1 MSRRTERQK
10 AVELLYEM
18 TMQKEDEAVFVREY
32 FEKYSIES
40 EKAKYVEKLLKTYFE
55 HKVDVNTVISEN
67 IQRWKIERLGKID
80 ASILRVATTE
90 MLYFEDVPA
99 AVSINEAVELA
110 KIFSEEKGFKFINKV
125 LRNIFEAV
133 KGE

>member
-18 TMQKEDEAVFVREY
+18 TMQKEDETAFIVEY

-40 EKAKYVEKLLKTYFE
+40 EKAKYVEKLLRTYFE
-55 HKVDVNTVISEN
+55 NKDAINVVISEN
-67 IQRWKIERLGKID
+67 IQKWKIERLGKLD
-80 ASILRVATTE
+80 ASILRIATTE
-90 MLYFEDVPA
+90 MLYFEDVPE

>member
-18 TMQKEDEAVFVREY
+18 TMQKEDEIAFIVEY

-40 EKAKYVEKLLKTYFE
+40 EKAKYVEKLLRTYFE
-55 HKVDVNTVISEN
+55 NKDAINAVISEN
-67 IQRWKIERLGKID
+67 IQKWKIERLGKLD
-80 ASILRVATTE
+80 ASILRIATTE
-90 MLYFEDVPA
+90 MLYFEDVPE